1 MTELKKRILC
11 AQETDPCLRYFT
23 AIGVLALFLLFISP
37 AYAIPTSPNSGAPVR
52 FNGET
57 LFTIQTG
64 LANID
69 PATRAAAIEKRLDR
83 LARSERSTLDS
94 LRIEDHEHTSYIVT
108 SEEVL
113 FVITETEAMAAG
125 KPRDLLAKEQTEQI
139 RKAIGGMPLSAPE
152 STLEPMP
159 ESGIQPAT
167 PSTAHIELRDL
178 LWAGVAT
185 ALLIF
190 FAVAAHIGF
199 PLLHEVLD
207 AWRGTRLR
215 TVSFRDIE
223 LIPADHLTDTLIFLT
238 KFLRIVLSAFALY
251 MYLHFVLDLFPQ
263 TREFEERFLTALA
276 VPLER
281 LQGLNAN
288 WGSLAAGL
296 LLTLIATALFMGI
309 LKLFR
314 HLFPR
319 TIEKVSRW
327 GRMTQYSLK
336 IQHVEL
342 VSGSQIAEGVLGL
355 LRVVRF
361 AAYGS
366 LVYLY
371 VTSILGFFSA
381 TQKLSLELLGYL
393 IEPIKLIALT
403 FVSSLPDII
412 AIVIIAFVTKY
423 IIKLILM
430 FFMGIERGAITFV
443 GFHRE
448 WAAPTY
454 KIVRFFALVFAAV
467 AIVPYIPGS
476 QSEAFRGIS
485 VFLGVLVS
493 LGAAGS
499 FSNIVAGVVLTYM
512 RPFSVGDRVKISDTI
527 GDITEKTL
535 LVTRVRTIKNV
546 DVTIP
551 NALVLSSH
559 IVNFSSS
566 AMSLPPLILH
576 STVTIGYD
584 TPWRKVHELLIAA
597 ATRTTHILESPQPF
611 VLQTGLSDFYVSYEI
626 NAYTGHPNKMATIY
640 AELHQHIQDQF
651 HEAGIEIMSPHYTQV
666 RDGNKTAIPDQY
678 LPKGYQA
685 PGLRI
690 WPLGNISGVPGD
702 SGNTKK
708 ESSAS

>member
-1 MTELKKRILC
+1 MATLNVRLTHRH
-11 AQETDPCLRYFT
+11 APHPYLLSFT
-23 AIGVLALFLLFISP
+23 AMSIIVLCLVFVGLAH
-37 AYAIPTSPNSGAPVR
+37 AIPSSPNSGAPVQ
-52 FNGET
+52 FNGDT
-57 LFTIQTG
+57 LFSIQTG

-69 PATRAAAIEKRLDR
+69 PATRAAAIEQRLER
-83 LARSERSTLDS
+83 LARSEQSVLDS

-108 SEEVL
+108 SDEVL

-125 KPRDLLAKEQTEQI
+125 KPRDRLAKEQTEQI
-139 RKAIGGMPLSAPE
+139 RRAIGNTRPSPPTPPP
-152 STLEPMP
+152 SPVSEP
-159 ESGIQPAT
+159 SVQQT
-167 PSTAHIELRDL
+167 PPPSAHIELRDL
-178 LWAGVAT
+178 LWTGVAT

-190 FAVAAHIGF
+190 FAVAASIGF
-199 PLLHEVLD
+199 PLLYEALD
-207 AWRGTRLR
+207 AWRGTRIR
-215 TVSFRDIE
+215 AISFRDIE
-223 LIPADHLTDTLIFLT
+223 LISTDQLTDGLLYLS
-238 KFLRIVLSAFALY
+238 KSLRIMLSAFALY
-251 MYLHFVLDLFPQ
+251 LYIHFVLDLFPQ
-263 TREFEERFLTALA
+263 TREFEERFLAALA
-276 VPLER
+276 VPLDR

-288 WGSLAAGL
+288 WGSLVAGL
-296 LLTLIATALFMGI
+296 LLTLIVTALFMGI

-327 GRMTQYSLK
+327 GRVTQYSLK

-342 VSGSQIAEGVLGL
+342 VSGSQIAEGLLGL
-355 LRVVRF
+355 LRVVQF
-361 AAYGS
+361 TAYTS

-381 TQKLSLELLGYL
+381 THKLSLELLGYL

-423 IIKLILM
+423 IIKLIHM

-512 RPFSVGDRVKISDTI
+512 RPFSIGDRVKISDTI

-576 STVTIGYD
+576 TTVTIGYD
-584 TPWRKVHELLIAA
+584 VPWRTVHELLIGAA
-597 ATRTTHILESPQPF
+597 KRTTHILESPQPF

-678 LPKGYQA
+678 LPKNYQA

-690 WPLGNISGVPGD
+690 WPLGNISGVPSD